1 MSWPMVTEEIAEGRL
16 VAPFGFRRAE
26 SAFALIRVPGAETRP
41 LAAFRKWLVEQ
52 GARTPEPPP
61 A

>member
-1 MSWPMVTEEIAEGRL
+1 

-26 SAFALIRVPGAETRP
+26 SAFALIAAPGAKSRP

-52 GARTPEPPP
+52 GQLTPPP
-61 A
+61 